1 MKVFVIIVTYNGM
14 QWHDR
19 CFSSLRRSIMPVQTV
34 VIDNGSS
41 DGTVDFIK
49 ENYPEIHIVENHEN
63 LGFGKA
69 NNLGMRYALD
79 HGADYVFLQ
88 NQDAWIEPDTIEN
101 LVGIH
106 QEHPEYGILS
116 PMHLNAEKNGIEHLL
131 LGRLDD
137 HRTTDPALF
146 EDMYFGRLQEVYE
159 TSYVNAAAWL
169 LPRKTLET
177 VGGFDPL
184 FFVYGEDDNY
194 LNRARYHGLKVGIC
208 PLIKVV
214 HDNNRPRPLY
224 ESREHEVL
232 MMIDYT
238 DVNKPL
244 RVKQDLRQHWLKTI
258 TSLLKGRRVV
268 AKQHYADYRWL
279 KQHEKALAQ
288 SVRVNRERGLN
299 WLNMDAQ

>member
-34 VIDNGSS
+34 VIDNGSN

-79 HGADYVFLQ
+79 HGADYVFLL

-146 EDMYFGRLQEVYE
+146 EDMYFGRVKEIYE
-159 TSYVNAAAWL
+159 TKYVNAAAWL

-184 FFVYGEDDNY
+184 FFMYGEDDNY
-194 LNRARYHGLKVGIC
+194 INRVLYHGMKIGIC
-208 PLIKVV
+208 PKTRLV

-232 MMIDYT
+232 MMIEYT
-238 DVNKPL
+238 DVNKTHHIK
-244 RVKQDLRQHWLKTI
+244 RDMRQHLLKTM
-258 TSLLKGRRVV
+258 TSLLKGRSQV
-268 AKQHYADYRWL
+268 AKRHYADYKWL
-279 KQHEKALAQ
+279 KKNRNAIEKSIAA
-288 SVRVNRERGLN
+288 NKKMGLN
-299 WLNMDAQ
+299 WLN

>member
-79 HGADYVFLQ
+79 HGADYVFLL

-146 EDMYFGRLQEVYE
+146 EDLYFGRLQEVYE
-159 TSYVNAAAWL
+159 TKYVNAAAWL
-169 LPRKTLET
+169 LQRKTLET

-184 FFVYGEDDNY
+184 FFIYGEDDNY
-194 LNRARYHGLKVGIC
+194 INRVLYHGMKIGIC
-208 PLIKVV
+208 PKTRLV

-232 MMIDYT
+232 MMIEYT
-238 DVNKPL
+238 DVNKTHHIK
-244 RVKQDLRQHWLKTI
+244 RDMRQHWLKTI
-258 TSLLKGRRVV
+258 TSLLKGRIPV
-268 AKQHYADYRWL
+268 AKQHYADYKWL
-279 KQHEKALAQ
+279 KRHRQAIENSVTENRKEK
-288 SVRVNRERGLN
+288 GLK
-299 WLNMDAQ
+299 WI

>member
-1 MKVFVIIVTYNGM
+1 MKIFAIIVTFNGI
-14 QWHDR
+14 QWCDR
-19 CFSSLRRSIMPVQTV
+19 CFGSLRNSKIPIDTV
-34 VIDNGSS
+34 IIDNGSN

-79 HGADYVFLQ
+79 HGADYVFLL
-88 NQDAWIEPDTIEN
+88 NQDAWIEPDTVEN
-101 LVGIH
+101 LVRIH

-146 EDMYFGRLQEVYE
+146 EDLYFGRLKEVYE
-159 TSYVNAAAWL
+159 TKYVNAAAWL
-169 LPRKTLET
+169 LQRKTLET

-184 FFVYGEDDNY
+184 FFIYGEDDNY
-194 LNRARYHGLKVGIC
+194 INRVLYHGMKIGIC
-208 PLIKVV
+208 PKTRLV

-232 MMIDYT
+232 MMIEYT
-238 DVNKPL
+238 DVNKTHHV
-244 RVKQDLRQHWLKTI
+244 RGDMRQHWLKTI
-258 TSLLKGRRVV
+258 TSFVKGRKAV
-268 AKQHYADYRWL
+268 AKRHYANYLWL
-279 KQHEKALAQ
+279 KKNRKAIENSILTNKQ
-288 SVRVNRERGLN
+288 PGLN
-299 WLNMDAQ
+299 WL